1 MDVMG
6 LSGEERKEEL
16 FERKMT
22 ENFPQINVRPQT
34 TDPGNSKNTKQ
45 DKYPPKLYLGISH
58 SILESQRLKKKKP
71 EIGQS

>member
-1 MDVMG
+1 MDVME

-22 ENFPQINVRPQT
+22 ENFPQINVRSQT

-58 SILESQRLKKKKP
+58 SILKSQRLKTKKLK
-71 EIGQS
+71 